1 MADGYLNFDTKI
13 DGSGVD
19 SGLDAIEKDV
29 QKSSRD
35 VEKAVDETQQRINS
49 ILADSTRSMK
59 SKAASIGA
67 IYKAQGVD
75 ASSAM
80 TQAWEQIERGAIDAN
95 RSMISSSGDA
105 QNIIARGWNLSGKKI
120 SSGFSE
126 LKRGLLSL
134 AKMAVAAFSVKALV
148 DFGKQAVSLASD
160 LQEVQNVV
168 DTAFGDMSHKMELF
182 ADTAIE
188 MYGISKLTAKQ
199 TGSVFMAMASGMGI
213 AAASASDMAVSL
225 TGLSADMASFY
236 NVAQDV
242 SSTALKSIFTG
253 ETETLKQFGI
263 VMTEANLQAFAL
275 SQGITKSLKAMTQ
288 AEKVQLRYNYV
299 MSQTT
304 LAQGDFAKTSG
315 GWANQL
321 RILSEQWKE
330 FSTTIGQVLV
340 QVLLPA
346 LKTLNSVMAKVVSW
360 SQAAAQSLANVFGW
374 ELDASSASGAM
385 SSALAD
391 CAGYYDDMA
400 TSAEAAADANERSL
414 ASFDEIHTIGG
425 EEGGAAGS
433 SGAASSEV
441 NALSSAVDADSA
453 KAESKIDDFISTVKE
468 KWHEAADYFSDVG
481 LDVGLTKWIHN
492 TSQTLKEGFGNLSLG
507 GANIFGCLKKAFE
520 DNQPE
525 VEAGLASLAN
535 AFAKGGMTLG
545 TIFADM
551 FAGASR
557 SFAEFTTEY
566 APDIQEFFD
575 NVISISAG
583 SASLIGGIFN
593 DLFTDLGAWW
603 ENDGKGLWS
612 DFTGALKDIG
622 GWTLRVWNEYIFP
635 VIRTVEQEIGDLWDK
650 HLRPYTQNFRE
661 MITALGGL
669 VDLLW
674 TEYISPFVD
683 RLLNDKLPIIKSAT
697 ESMAKFFSD
706 AFGVILDYFSLATT
720 DATGLIK
727 FITDI
732 FQGDWA
738 AAWDTIKETFSKR
751 WAAIKN
757 IAGGA
762 INLVIDGVNYLI
774 TWLYNSFTEVA
785 NGVGKIAGAIGD
797 LIGQDWEFSVPAKP
811 PQIPRFELPALA
823 TGTVVPAGFGEFAA
837 ILGDNK
843 REPEI
848 VSPLSTMKQALLE
861 ALAES
866 RTGTGGRT
874 YIIKLVVDG
883 KTLAEVIHK
892 EDQRSGRSGNG
903 MR

>member
-1 MADGYLNFDTKI
+1 MADGYLNFDTRI

-29 QKSSRD
+29 QESSRA
-35 VEKAVDETQQRINS
+35 VEKAVDETQQRINA

-67 IYKAQGVD
+67 IYKAQGMD

-80 TQAWEQIERGAIDAN
+80 TKAWEQIERGAVDAN
-95 RSMISSSGDA
+95 HSMISSSDDA
-105 QNIIARGWNLSGKKI
+105 QEKIARGWNLSGKKI

-134 AKMAVAAFSVKALV
+134 AKMAAAAFSVKALV

-168 DTAFGDMSHKMELF
+168 DTAFGDMSHKMEQF

-199 TGSVFMAMASGMGI
+199 TGSAFMAMASGMGI

-225 TGLSADMASFY
+225 MGLSADMASFY

-253 ETETLKQFGI
+253 ETETLKRFGI
-263 VMTEANLQAFAL
+263 VMTEANLQSFAL

-299 MSQTT
+299 MAQTT

-346 LKTLNSVMAKVVSW
+346 LNTLNSVMAKVVSW
-360 SQAAAQSLANVFGW
+360 SQAAANSLADLFGW
-374 ELDASSASGAM
+374 QLDASSAAGSM
-385 SSALAD
+385 SSALAA
-391 CAGYYDDMA
+391 CADDYAAMA
-400 TSAEAAADANERSL
+400 DSAEAAATANERSL
-414 ASFDEIHTIGG
+414 ASFDEIHTIGT
-425 EEGGAAGS
+425 EESGIAVGGVS
-433 SGAASSEV
+433 SSDV
-441 NALSSAVDADSA
+441 NTLTGAVDADA
-453 KAESKIDDFISTVKE
+453 QNAESKLDDFIDTVKE
-468 KWHEAADYFSDVG
+468 KWQEAADYFADIG
-481 LDVGLTKWIHN
+481 ITRWIEDTN
-492 TSQTLKEGFGNLSLG
+492 QALVNGFGDVSFG
-507 GANIFGCLKKAFE
+507 GAQIFDSLRQAMM
-520 DNQPE
+520 DNQAE
-525 VEAGLASLAN
+525 VDAGITALVT
-535 AFAKGGMTLG
+535 AFANGGMTIG
-545 TIFADM
+545 TIIADM
-551 FAGASR
+551 WAGAAR
-557 SFAEFTTEY
+557 RFAEFTTEY
-566 APDIQEFFD
+566 EPDIRQFFD
-575 NVISISAG
+575 NVVGISADT
-583 SASLIGGIFN
+583 ASLVGGIFN

-603 ENDGKGLWS
+603 EDDGKSLWH
-612 DFTGALKDIG
+612 DFTDALKDIG

-635 VIRTVEQEIGDLWDK
+635 VIRTVESEIGDLWDK
-650 HLRPYTQNFRE
+650 HLRPCTQKFGE
-661 MITALGGL
+661 MITAIGEL
-669 VDLLW
+669 VDFLW
-674 TEYISPFVD
+674 DDYISPFVD

-697 ESMAKFFSD
+697 ENMAKFFSD
-706 AFGVILDYFSLATT
+706 AFGVILDYFSLAMT
-720 DATGLIK
+720 DATGLIE
-727 FITDI
+727 FITDV
-732 FQGDWA
+732 FKGDWA
-738 AAWDTIKETFSKR
+738 EAWDTIKETFSER

-774 TWLYNSFTEVA
+774 TWLYNSFSEVV
-785 NGVGKIAGAIGD
+785 NGVGDIAGAIGD

-811 PQIPRFELPALA
+811 PQIPRLSLPALA
-823 TGTVVPAGFGEFAA
+823 TGTIVPAGFGEFAA

-848 VSPLSTMKQALLE
+848 VSPESYMKKAFLDALQ
-861 ALAES
+861 ES
-866 RTGTGGRT
+866 GITSGGGGTQ
-874 YIIKLVVDG
+874 IIKLVVDG
-883 KTLAEVIHK
+883 RTLTEIVNR
-892 EDQRSGRSGNG
+892 ENRRSGRAGNG
-903 MR
+903 MG